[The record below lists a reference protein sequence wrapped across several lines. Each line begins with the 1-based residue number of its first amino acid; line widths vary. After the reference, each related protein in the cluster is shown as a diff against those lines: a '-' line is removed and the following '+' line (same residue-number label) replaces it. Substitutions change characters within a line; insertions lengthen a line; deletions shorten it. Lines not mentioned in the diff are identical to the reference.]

1 MVNENKN
8 ITKVCSFYV
17 SEWHLITMLLPHI
30 NKTINERNKVTTI
43 LEDDAQEKVEI
54 LLNKIKIE
62 NANNIININWR
73 KKDVSNIKIEEL
85 ELEETEDID
94 NEIIIAGSIEYINEA
109 NDLIEDYVK
118 NNDFKGRIKIINCY
132 LAEEN
137 LNIKE
142 ILNDHRAVLNTAG
155 ERTTKEFMKSINMVK

>member
-1 MVNENKN
+1 MVSENKN

-17 SEWHLITMLLPHI
+17 SDWHLITMLLPHI

-43 LEDDAQEKVEI
+43 LEEDAQEKVEI

-85 ELEETEDID
+85 KLEETENID
-94 NEIIIAGSIEYINEA
+94 NEVIIAGSIEYINEA
-109 NDLIEDYVK
+109 NELIEDYVK

>member
-17 SEWHLITMLLPHI
+17 SDWHLITMLLPHI

-43 LEDDAQEKVEI
+43 LEEDAQEKVEI

-62 NANNIININWR
+62 NTNNIININWR

-85 ELEETEDID
+85 KLEETENID

-109 NDLIEDYVK
+109 NELIEDYVK

>member
-17 SEWHLITMLLPHI
+17 SDWHLITMLLPHI

-43 LEDDAQEKVEI
+43 LEEDAQEKVEI

-85 ELEETEDID
+85 KLEETENID
-94 NEIIIAGSIEYINEA
+94 NEVIIAGSIEYINEA
-109 NDLIEDYVK
+109 NELIEDYVK

>member
-17 SEWHLITMLLPHI
+17 SDWHLITMLLPHI

-43 LEDDAQEKVEI
+43 LEEDAQEKVEI

-85 ELEETEDID
+85 KLEETENID

-109 NDLIEDYVK
+109 NELIEDYVK

-142 ILNDHRAVLNTAG
+142 ILNAHRAVLNTAG

>member
-17 SEWHLITMLLPHI
+17 SDWHLITMLLPHI

-43 LEDDAQEKVEI
+43 LEEDAQEKVEI

-85 ELEETEDID
+85 KLEETENID

-109 NDLIEDYVK
+109 NELIEDYVK

>member
-17 SEWHLITMLLPHI
+17 SDWHLITMLLPHI

>member
-17 SEWHLITMLLPHI
+17 SDWHLITMLLPHI

-43 LEDDAQEKVEI
+43 LEEDAQEKVEI

-62 NANNIININWR
+62 NANNIWNINWR
-73 KKDVSNIKIEEL
+73 KKDISNIKIDEL
-85 ELEETEDID
+85 ELEGTEKTD
-94 NEIIIAGSIEYINEA
+94 NEIIIAGSIEYIDKA
-109 NDLIEDYVK
+109 NKLVEDYIK
-118 NNDFKGRIKIINCY
+118 ENDFKGRIKIINCY

-142 ILNDHRAVLNTAG
+142 ILNAHRAVLNTAG